1 LNPLGVSWSVNKD
14 FGVDI
19 NPIPNLV
26 HICAMVIKSIWVDVN
41 EVGTRGKEYTFK
53 LNGKAM
59 VHFIGAHLT
68 LFLLR
73 TTKQLQ
79 TSSFLIFSLQGATLI
94 DPSPQKKLLEH
105 WTCPKYNY

>member
-1 LNPLGVSWSVNKD
+1 MNKD

-19 NPIPNLV
+19 IRIPNLV

>member
-26 HICAMVIKSIWVDVN
+26 HICAMVMESIWVDVI
-41 EVGTRGKEYTFK
+41 EVGTSGKEYTFK

-59 VHFIGAHLT
+59 VHFTGAH
-68 LFLLR
+68 
-73 TTKQLQ
+73 
-79 TSSFLIFSLQGATLI
+79 
-94 DPSPQKKLLEH
+94 
-105 WTCPKYNY
+105 

>member
-1 LNPLGVSWSVNKD
+1 MNKD

-26 HICAMVIKSIWVDVN
+26 HICAMVIESIWVDVI

-59 VHFIGAHLT
+59 VHFIGA
-68 LFLLR
+68 
-73 TTKQLQ
+73 Q
-79 TSSFLIFSLQGATLI
+79 
-94 DPSPQKKLLEH
+94 
-105 WTCPKYNY
+105 